1 MLEICLG
8 VEDLARI
15 RIIGTLG
22 TAFETH
28 LAWGQ
33 LGKQQRDALSEWRR
47 TARIRLRRAGATMAK
62 ARSASL
68 VETLTSPLPHEGDV
82 FHKMAV
88 EPFWDRIQRLL
99 KAERDS
105 CGREMLAGGVEHVLN
120 NRHSAIRWEAPVLR
134 VANGRPPRRTS
145 LTGQGLTLVPSLFAP
160 HPFLLDDSA
169 GWHGLPILVYNIA
182 PDTEPAAALWQSQEG
197 ESALPA
203 LLGRTRADVLEALR
217 ETRSTGQVADRV
229 HISSPSASKHLT
241 ILRRAGLRVH
251 GAPPE
256 PRGPQPHP
264 AGRGHPRLK
273 KRKPRHAHI
282 RPHPVHQAPRPHPPP
297 GLLPPRGRRGQFL
310 P

>member
-105 CGREMLAGGVEHVLN
+105 CGREMLAGGVEYVLN

-134 VANGRPPRRTS
+134 VANGRPPRRTA

-160 HPFLLDDSA
+160 HPFLLDDSV

-241 ILRRAGLRVH
+241 ILRRAGFVSTERRQNLAVH
-251 GAPPE
+251 SLTPLGEAIL
-256 PRGPQPHP
+256 G
-264 AGRGHPRLK
+264 
-273 KRKPRHAHI
+273 
-282 RPHPVHQAPRPHPPP
+282 
-297 GLLPPRGRRGQFL
+297 
-310 P
+310 